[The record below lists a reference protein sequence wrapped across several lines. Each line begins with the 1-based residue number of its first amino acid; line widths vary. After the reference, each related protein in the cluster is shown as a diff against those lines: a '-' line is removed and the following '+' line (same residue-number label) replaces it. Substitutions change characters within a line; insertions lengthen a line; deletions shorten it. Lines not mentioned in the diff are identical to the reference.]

1 MGMDDKFKGL
11 RLAESEELQVSIGSL
26 HRLAVVGADQ
36 GDQFVPITGEKF
48 GKYLLVGEVAL
59 GGMAEVFL
67 AVQQGIQGFMKVV
80 TLKRVLPHLN
90 QSADFV
96 KMFIDE
102 ARLSAR
108 FDHPNI
114 VRTFEFGEHD
124 GRYFTVMEYLA
135 GEDLSK
141 LLMRSYNTKRPL
153 PFHIIA
159 GIAAQICN
167 GLHCAHEFTDT
178 SGRPMG
184 LVHRDVN
191 PANVIV
197 TYNGEVKLIDFGVA
211 KANASASQTL
221 AGTIKGKLAYMS
233 PEQIL
238 ARGVDRRSDVFST
251 GVVLWELLTVK
262 PLFARESEAA
272 TLYAVMNDPIPAPSK
287 IRKDVPPELDA
298 IVLRALMRTPAD
310 RYETSEQMRE
320 ALEAF
325 LATQPKCGPRELAA
339 CLDELFGAARS
350 EAKRAIAQSRSLPK
364 NISLVMKL
372 RSEVRNDLAE
382 QAAAVEPAIL
392 PEAPRSRARLVV
404 GIVAVGALALL
415 GVGFVALRGS
425 PAPRAAPATAPA
437 VRTAVLTVTSDPPG
451 AAVIV
456 EGEPTGL
463 VTPATL
469 TGLDRPKLAIRIEMA
484 GYTPAA
490 ETIDLPAGA
499 SVSKQFALTPVIG
512 RLILAGLPKGA
523 SIFVDGVEH
532 LAGEVIQV
540 PGGKH
545 DVRVDV
551 AGSTL
556 VRQSLETGA
565 KDQTWELQGA
575 ALIRR

>member
-1 MGMDDKFKGL
+1 MPTDDKFK
-11 RLAESEELQVSIGSL
+11 RARTAEAEGIAVSIGSL

-36 GDQFVPITGEKF
+36 SDQFVPITGEKF

-90 QSADFV
+90 ESADFV

-153 PFHIIA
+153 PLHLIS

-272 TLYAVMNDPIPAPSK
+272 TLYAVMNDPIPPPSK

-325 LATQPKCGPRELAA
+325 LASQPKYGPRELAA
-339 CLDELFGAARS
+339 CLDELFGTARA

-382 QAAAVEPAIL
+382 QAAAVEPAVL
-392 PEAPRSRARLVV
+392 PEAPPGRARLVV
-404 GIVAVGALALL
+404 GAIIAVGALALL
-415 GVGFVALRGS
+415 GVGFVTLRGS
-425 PAPRAAPATAPA
+425 SAPHASQATAA
-437 VRTAVLTVTSDPPG
+437 ARNAVLTVTSDPPG

-469 TGLDRPKLAIRIEMA
+469 TGLDRPKLAIRLEMA
-484 GYTPAA
+484 GFKPAA

-523 SIFVDGVEH
+523 SVFVDGEEH
-532 LAGEVIQV
+532 LAGEVIPL

-551 AGSTL
+551 GGSTL
-556 VRQSLETGA
+556 VRQSLDTGA

-575 ALIRR
+575 AFIRR